1 MCCPTSLFLRGL
13 AACYLFEKVYGLF
26 GHGLRI
32 VHIGLQRSLDIC
44 VAKADLHVLY
54 ICPGFNE
61 QGGMG
66 MPQGVVVK
74 GKQQLLMNHPCTE
87 LEGVRGGVFPV
98 FGDTDHPDAGQG

>member
-54 ICPGFNE
+54 ICPGFNK

-66 MPQGVVVK
+66 MPLWHNK
-74 GKQQLLMNHPCTE
+74 DKSENPLLPRLLRCCKA
-87 LEGVRGGVFPV
+87 RI
-98 FGDTDHPDAGQG
+98 